1 MSLKLADFG
10 FMAPLAGRDQS
21 GLLTSHKGTP
31 GYLSP
36 EILERIPYDGAA
48 VDIFTAGVVLFM
60 ITSMR
65 APFARAD
72 DYDNHYKWIA

>member
-36 EILERIPYDGAA
+36 EILE
-48 VDIFTAGVVLFM
+48 
-60 ITSMR
+60 
-65 APFARAD
+65 
-72 DYDNHYKWIA
+72 

>member
-31 GYLSP
+31 GYYSP
-36 EILERIPYDGAA
+36 EILE
-48 VDIFTAGVVLFM
+48 
-60 ITSMR
+60 
-65 APFARAD
+65 
-72 DYDNHYKWIA
+72 